1 MQSTWFTYDIAI
13 IQSSDLETYTAT
25 TKVVLSRSENCSA
38 QLACIDKSINEL
50 IQGFIQ
56 DSVAY
61 TRYDDYHKLVD
72 FLYNIVILNERWL
85 EIFIL
90 DTTIATN
97 RFELKSAWRGNT
109 MICDTVTLDKVLTY
123 LTANLSREGFN
134 FKRFKALI
142 SSKHSY
148 LINVLINVLCNTT
161 YSTRNESDLHL
172 LLVKFLDDSKFVYKR
187 NLATISNLNTAIGTI
202 KTRLPKRVVLKVISD
217 HQDQLTLINPD
228 TICKMC
234 KLNGVLVANLSGC
247 RCLQRN
253 VCAACSYVVYT
264 NGICLIC
271 NRLLDADSHISLIKV
286 LNIDVD
292 VAIQYPEIKYY
303 LDTMYQN
310 RR

>member
-25 TKVVLSRSENCSA
+25 TKVVLSLSENCSE

-56 DSVAY
+56 DSLAY
-61 TRYDDYHKLVD
+61 TRYEDYHKLMD
-72 FLYNIVILNERWL
+72 FLYNIVVLNEQWLETYILN
-85 EIFIL
+85 
-90 DTTIATN
+90 TTIATN
-97 RFELKSAWRGNT
+97 RLELTSAWRGNII
-109 MICDTVTLDKVLTY
+109 ICDNAALYKVLTH
-123 LTANLSREGFN
+123 LTASLSRECFN
-134 FKRFKALI
+134 VKRVKALI
-142 SSKHSY
+142 SSKNSY
-148 LINVLINVLCNTT
+148 LIKVLNNVLCNTT
-161 YSTRNESDLHL
+161 YSTRNESDLYL
-172 LLVKFLDDSKFVYKR
+172 LLVKCLDDSKFVYKR
-187 NLATISNLNTAIGTI
+187 NLATVFKLNTAIGTI

-217 HQDQLTLINPD
+217 HQDQLTLISPD

-234 KLNGVLVANLSGC
+234 KLNVLLVANLAGC

-253 VCAACSYVVYT
+253 VCASCSYVVYT
-264 NGICLIC
+264 NGICLTC
-271 NRLLDADSHISLIKV
+271 NRLLDIDSHISLIKI